1 MIFFVK
7 FVLDLIRRKLT
18 VNIGNGIVKLF
29 GKVYSLIRNAGGFG
43 SETPRYHFH
52 LTEYHFG
59 MLDEIAVHRYT
70 VFVRAELHPIR
81 LYIHN
86 AVTLLQDQNIRH
98 DLRSGVA
105 LKSVVW

>member
-1 MIFFVK
+1 MNVGNGFVK
-7 FVLDLIRRKLT
+7 LL
-18 VNIGNGIVKLF
+18 
-29 GKVYSLIRNAGGFG
+29 GKVCTLKGFAGGFK

-59 MLDEIAVHRYT
+59 VLDEIAVHRYP

-105 LKSVVW
+105 LKGVVR